1 MVILTWWH
9 DDPLEVGDSGQPY
22 VFLGKSLRRKK
33 GHLFWDNWMDSW
45 PSMLTL
51 TFFLDQILLK
61 SRFVSVPF
69 VSVCGFYGLW
79 RLSLR
84 DIKGRLELP
93 IKSIDALCHR
103 THQRWKSQLQTN
115 NRTSPQDAFLDFN
128 HLYIIIVVTA
138 NVGNIKFQLPNC
150 ENNWNW
156 CKQSI
161 EINFILLSPGE
172 PVAQWNQEFVT
183 PACSLRY
190 NQDLGEQSQRKL
202 EDQQKAADQAVKGE
216 TDWECIVKT

>member
-1 MVILTWWH
+1 MIRWKWVTQVSRMCFWRSPCDEKRDTFSGTIGWTTDRPCWPWH
-9 DDPLEVGDSGQPY
+9 
-22 VFLGKSLRRKK
+22 
-33 GHLFWDNWMDSW
+33 
-45 PSMLTL
+45 
-51 TFFLDQILLK
+51 FFLDQILLK
-61 SRFVSVPF
+61 SRFMSVPF
-69 VSVCGFYGLW
+69 VSVCGFYYYGLR

-93 IKSIDALCHR
+93 MKFIDALCHT

-216 TDWECIVKT
+216 TDWEGIVKT

>member
-1 MVILTWWH
+1 MAVSKNQMVILTWWH

-22 VFLGKSLRRKK
+22 VFLEKSLRRKK
-33 GHLFWDNWMDSW
+33 GHLFWDNWIKSFETSGSCRFHLSQSAVSMDCGASHW
-45 PSMLTL
+45 GISKAVWNCQWSSLM
-51 TFFLDQILLK
+51 
-61 SRFVSVPF
+61 RSV
-69 VSVCGFYGLW
+69 
-79 RLSLR
+79 
-84 DIKGRLELP
+84 IEP
-93 IKSIDALCHR
+93 IKV
-103 THQRWKSQLQTN
+103 WKSQLQTN
-115 NRTSPQDAFLDFN
+115 NRTSPQDAFLYFN
-128 HLYIIIVVTA
+128 HLYIIIDVTA

-156 CKQSI
+156 WKQSS

-216 TDWECIVKT
+216 TDWEGIVKT